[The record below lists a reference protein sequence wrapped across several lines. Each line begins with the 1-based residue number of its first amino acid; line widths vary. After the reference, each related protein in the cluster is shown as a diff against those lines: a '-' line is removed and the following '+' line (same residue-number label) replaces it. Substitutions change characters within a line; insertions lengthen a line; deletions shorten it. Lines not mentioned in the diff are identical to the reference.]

1 MPKKQITDKDLLYST
16 GNSAQYSAV
25 SCVGQSLEK
34 QRRLYMRQ
42 SLPRGSDGKASA
54 CDTGESGLIPELGGS
69 PGGGKSDP
77 LQYSCLENSIDRGAW
92 QATVHGVAK
101 DMTEQQTHMYKKTQ
115 TVMLKMPGAI

>member
-1 MPKKQITDKDLLYST
+1 
-16 GNSAQYSAV
+16 
-25 SCVGQSLEK
+25 
-34 QRRLYMRQ
+34 MRK

-54 CDTGESGLIPELGGS
+54 CDTGEPGLIPELGGS